1 MNPTPSTKEAQMFLD
16 DLNARSENVESEP
29 GVYRNTELKGPDFDA
44 FILASLLP
52 GTNFDVHVAKMR
64 D

>member
-1 MNPTPSTKEAQMFLD
+1 MFLGE
-16 DLNARSENVESEP
+16 LNARSENVESEP
-29 GVYRNTELKGPDFDA
+29 GVYRTVEMKGKDFDA
-44 FILASLLP
+44 FILASLSP